1 MFKGSYISLFFILCC
16 LAGCTSIELPEVNQK
31 VGYAYITMIMPGQ
44 ICSKKSRGK
53 VLLRHEIAHKNAKIC
68 YYG

>member
-31 VGYAYITMIMPGQ
+31 VGYTYISMIVPSQ
-44 ICSKKSRGK
+44 TCREKNRGK
-53 VLLRHEIAHKNAKIC
+53 VLLRHEIAHTNAKIC
-68 YYG
+68 YY